1 MTHSRRWLVVAG
13 LGSLLCVR
21 AAAAGPVDLDDL
33 DVRNVRQ
40 VVEAQ
45 LRAMADGDGDKAF
58 FYAAP
63 AIRAQFGNGARFMAM
78 VLGAYPMVVRP
89 AATVFYRATPASDG
103 QALQVVQLRDRQGR
117 LWRASY
123 LLLRSVRP
131 ADGPWR
137 ISGCV
142 VVPDSPVNST

>member
-1 MTHSRRWLVVAG
+1 MMARRRWLVTGLGGLAG
-13 LGSLLCVR
+13 LVAEFT
-21 AAAAGPVDLDDL
+21 AAAAPDALDDRT
-33 DVRNVRQ
+33 VRTVRQ

-45 LRAMADGDGDKAF
+45 LRAMAAGDGDKAF
-58 FYAAP
+58 ALAAP

-89 AATVFYRATPASDG
+89 ATTVFYRATAASDG
-103 QALQVVQLRDRQGR
+103 QALQVVQLRDHQGR

-123 LLLRSVRP
+123 LLLHQL
-131 ADGPWR
+131 DGPWR

-142 VVPDSPVNST
+142 VVPDSPANST